1 MKKFFT
7 ISTLSLTALIT
18 AQYSLAKKFIYDDQT
33 GLYSE
38 IRDNQNYNNSGQYYS
53 PPVYG
58 QPQQQNGRYYYDTNR
73 DQRIDTTIPRPSWDW
88 EKKAIKFQSH
98 SEQTVLKLKVM
109 ILHVFTTWGHLNNG
123 TKLIVTT
130 F

>member
-53 PPVYG
+53 PLFTV
-58 QPQQQNGRYYYDTNR
+58 NR
-73 DQRIDTTIPRPSWDW
+73 NNKTVAITMIPTVIKELTQRCQDHLGIG
-88 EKKAIKFQSH
+88 KKAIKFQSH
-98 SEQTVLKLKVM
+98 SEQTILKLKVM
-109 ILHVFTTWGHLNNG
+109 ILHVFTTWVHLNNG